1 MEKMKGEITVTQ
13 LDYMRL
19 SRLIK
24 ESAGDRTI
32 DPRNLVFLEQEIERA
47 KKVAPKKIARNLVT
61 MKSEVKVV
69 DLDSGRPMTL
79 KLVYPDKAE
88 FRKGLISIFSPL
100 GCAMLGYKVGDE
112 IQFEV
117 PAGKKQVRIEEL
129 IYQPEA
135 AGEDLQ

>member
-117 PAGKKQVRIEEL
+117 PAGKNQVRIEEL

-135 AGEDLQ
+135 AGEDLK

>member
-1 MEKMKGEITVTQ
+1 MEKMEGKITVTQ

-24 ESAGDRTI
+24 ESAGDRNI
-32 DPRNLVFLEQEIERA
+32 DPRNLVFLGQEIERA
-47 KKVAPKKIARNLVT
+47 KKVDPKKIAPDFVT

-79 KLVYPDKAE
+79 KLVYPEKAD
-88 FRKGLISIFSPL
+88 FKKGLISIFSPL

-117 PAGKKQVRIEEL
+117 PAGKKKVRIEEL